1 MSADNTMI
9 TLIANINT
17 GAEILFSSCPPAPSH
32 SQKTVSLLFNKDY
45 NLKMI
50 NKRIGD
56 CSNLYMQSEK
66 DTSRR
71 FGI

>member
-9 TLIANINT
+9 TLIADINT
-17 GAEILFSSCPPAPSH
+17 VAEILFSSYPPAPSH
-32 SQKTVSLLFNKDY
+32 SQKTVSLLFKDY

-71 FGI
+71 FEI